1 MLRTITL
8 LTVLLLTIVTG
19 VIQGRLTNRWGLTED
34 LQAVGR
40 RLEELPA
47 EFGDWQLVESSEL
60 GEAASQMLEA
70 YGYVGGVYRQQS
82 TGAHVTMFVLV
93 GPVGP
98 IAVHTPEVCF
108 GSRVYELIESRQ
120 PFALDNPSSP
130 DEPHTFW
137 APLFRRKDVDG
148 HLAPT
153 YYGWTVDGRWT
164 AANDPRF
171 AFAANPYLYKVQ
183 VTTLVPASM
192 ARLETDP
199 CQEFLADFVTVVEPF
214 LVVRQ

>member
-8 LTVLLLTIVTG
+8 LAVLVLTVAAGML
-19 VIQGRLTNRWGLTED
+19 QGRLTNRWGLTED

-40 RLEELPA
+40 KLEQLPG

-60 GEAASQMLEA
+60 DETSQRMLEP
-70 YGYVGGVYRQQS
+70 YGYVGGVYRNET
-82 TGAHVTMFVLV
+82 TGAQVTMFVIV

-108 GSRVYELIESRQ
+108 GTRTYEQIESRKS
-120 PFALDNPSSP
+120 FALDSPSSP

-137 APLFRRKDVDG
+137 APLFQRKDVDR

-153 YYGWTVDGRWT
+153 YYSWTLGDRWS
-164 AANDPRF
+164 AAEDPRF
-171 AFAANPYLYKVQ
+171 AFAGNPYLYKVQ
-183 VTTLVPASM
+183 VTTLVPAGPS
-192 ARLETDP
+192 RPETDP
-199 CQEFLADFVTVVEPF
+199 CQEFLADFVTAVEPY